1 MIYFAVSF
9 YYSFIHLFILCII
22 VIMIGFLNDK
32 KIFFLD
38 FKHGPLKSNLRLTG

>member
-9 YYSFIHLFILCII
+9 YYSFIYLFILCII
-22 VIMIGFLNDK
+22 VIRIGFSNDN
-32 KIFFLD
+32 FFLD